1 MPAALACLPW
11 LAVILAAPQTAAE
24 KRSPGWDLWRQG
36 QQATQD
42 GKYWIASLYANV
54 FAVEHNALSLGP
66 ETGPR

>member
-1 MPAALACLPW
+1 MVGPYLQDALRFL
-11 LAVILAAPQTAAE
+11 
-24 KRSPGWDLWRQG
+24 
-36 QQATQD
+36 QATQD